1 MQLTVKTLQ
10 QKAFK
15 VEAEPSILV
24 KDFKALI
31 EEAGKSDHG
40 GDYKAEAQ
48 KLIYQGKILEDE
60 KKVEEYQ
67 ITEKGFIVLMVTKPK
82 VVPKP
87 AEPKPEPT
95 PAAPAAAATES
106 STPSET
112 PSTPAAATTPA
123 STTPSQPA
131 ATEAAAPV
139 NPHVANLMAMG
150 FPESQVKQALSAAF
164 NNPERAVEYLMNGIP
179 EELLAQMT
187 TTPEAAAASAGTTAD
202 ASAAPT
208 VTAPSRAVGSTLE
221 QIRNE
226 PQFQQIRTLIRSN
239 PQLLSQ
245 FIQQLQ
251 IENPEAFAAISA
263 NQQEFINMI
272 NEPGDAPPAGDDS
285 AEAAAPANPGDGPR
299 VRQTE
304 DGRVMLEITAEDR
317 ASIERLKEL
326 GFPEQAVLQAFF
338 ACDKNENDAANFLLS
353 GDFD

>member
-40 GDYKAEAQ
+40 GVYKAEAQ

-60 KKVEEYQ
+60 KKIEEYQ

-87 AEPKPEPT
+87 VEPKPEPT
-95 PAAPAAAATES
+95 PAAPAAAASTES
-106 STPSET
+106 STPAE
-112 PSTPAAATTPA
+112 STSSTDAT
-123 STTPSQPA
+123 TTPSQPV
-131 ATEAAAPV
+131 ATEASAPV

-208 VTAPSRAVGSTLE
+208 VTAPSRSVGSTLE

-226 PQFQQIRTLIRSN
+226 PQFQQIRTLIRNN

-272 NEPGDAPPAGDDS
+272 NEPGEAQPAGDDS
-285 AEAAAPANPGDGPR
+285 AEAAAPATPGDGPR

>member
-40 GDYKAEAQ
+40 GVYKAEAQ

-60 KKVEEYQ
+60 KKIEEYQ

-87 AEPKPEPT
+87 VEPKPEPT
-95 PAAPAAAATES
+95 PAAPAAAASTES
-106 STPSET
+106 STPAE
-112 PSTPAAATTPA
+112 STSSTDAT
-123 STTPSQPA
+123 TTPSQPV

-208 VTAPSRAVGSTLE
+208 VTAPSRSVGSTLE

-226 PQFQQIRTLIRSN
+226 PQFQQIRTLIRNN

-272 NEPGDAPPAGDDS
+272 NEPGEAQPAGDDS
-285 AEAAAPANPGDGPR
+285 AEAAAPATPGDGPR